1 MYDYF
6 KDVMLFFKYYDPAK
20 EKIHYM
26 GHMYV
31 AITSKVS
38 AMAPEL
44 ITRAHLTPGKSTKIN
59 KHIYCKNRS
68 ITHINTK

>member
-1 MYDYF
+1 
-6 KDVMLFFKYYDPAK
+6 MLFFKYYDPAK
-20 EKIHYM
+20 EEIHYM

-44 ITRAHLTPGKSTKIN
+44 INRAHLPPGKIDN
-59 KHIYCKNRS
+59 YYEY
-68 ITHINTK
+68 

>member
-1 MYDYF
+1 
-6 KDVMLFFKYYDPAK
+6 MLFFKYYDPSK

-44 ITRAHLTPGKSTKIN
+44 ISRAHLTPGKFIKIQQ
-59 KHIYCKNRS
+59 S
-68 ITHINTK
+68 IITNNINNNN

>member
-1 MYDYF
+1 
-6 KDVMLFFKYYDPAK
+6 MLFFKYYDPAK

-44 ITRAHLTPGKSTKIN
+44 INRAHLPPGN
-59 KHIYCKNRS
+59 
-68 ITHINTK
+68 INTINIDLHPFN

>member
-1 MYDYF
+1 
-6 KDVMLFFKYYDPAK
+6 
-20 EKIHYM
+20 M

-44 ITRAHLTPGKSTKIN
+44 ISRAHLTPGKFFYVP
-59 KHIYCKNRS
+59 HPLLGDKN
-68 ITHINTK
+68 N

>member
-1 MYDYF
+1 
-6 KDVMLFFKYYDPAK
+6 MLFFKYYDPSK

-44 ITRAHLTPGKSTKIN
+44 ISRAHLTPGKFIKIQQS
-59 KHIYCKNRS
+59 KKLQ
-68 ITHINTK
+68 T

>member
-1 MYDYF
+1 
-6 KDVMLFFKYYDPAK
+6 MLFFKYYDPAK

-38 AMAPEL
+38 AMVPEL
-44 ITRAHLTPGKSTKIN
+44 IDRAHLAPGITSTKI
-59 KHIYCKNRS
+59 
-68 ITHINTK
+68 

>member
-1 MYDYF
+1 
-6 KDVMLFFKYYDPAK
+6 MLFFKYYDPSK

-44 ITRAHLTPGKSTKIN
+44 ISRAHLTPGKFIKIQQSKKLQTQLN
-59 KHIYCKNRS
+59 
-68 ITHINTK
+68 

>member
-1 MYDYF
+1 
-6 KDVMLFFKYYDPAK
+6 
-20 EKIHYM
+20 M

-44 ITRAHLTPGKSTKIN
+44 INRAHLTPGKFSTI
-59 KHIYCKNRS
+59 S
-68 ITHINTK
+68 I

>member
-1 MYDYF
+1 
-6 KDVMLFFKYYDPAK
+6 MLFFKYYDPAK

-38 AMAPEL
+38 TMVPEL
-44 ITRAHLTPGKSTKIN
+44 ITRAHLPPGKCSWFSKIVP
-59 KHIYCKNRS
+59 KEQNRAE
-68 ITHINTK
+68 